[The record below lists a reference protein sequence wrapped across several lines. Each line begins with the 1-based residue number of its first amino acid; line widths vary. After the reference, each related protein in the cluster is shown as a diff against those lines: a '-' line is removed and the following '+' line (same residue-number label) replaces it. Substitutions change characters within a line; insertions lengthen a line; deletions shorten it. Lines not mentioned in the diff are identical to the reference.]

1 MDLKKKLL
9 VICGPSGSGK
19 SYLENKLCELYP
31 DKYTSLLQFT
41 TRPRREEDKL
51 DSYLFLGSVT
61 DADLMKRGGLK
72 IIGETE
78 IMNDVYGTFL
88 NETVGPDVIQTVV
101 LNRMGIDNL
110 KNSPHLKDYKVK
122 TLKVLASPEVEVPH
136 RYGRTE
142 DYIQKEID
150 SLMNV
155 EDILITR
162 TLDPF
167 NYEDLDSAI
176 QKLFED

>member
-61 DADLMKRGGLK
+61 DADLMKRPGL
-72 IIGETE
+72 
-78 IMNDVYGTFL
+78 
-88 NETVGPDVIQTVV
+88 
-101 LNRMGIDNL
+101 
-110 KNSPHLKDYKVK
+110 S
-122 TLKVLASPEVEVPH
+122 
-136 RYGRTE
+136 
-142 DYIQKEID
+142 
-150 SLMNV
+150 
-155 EDILITR
+155 
-162 TLDPF
+162 
-167 NYEDLDSAI
+167 
-176 QKLFED
+176 